1 MPDPIIQLEQV
12 TKRYGDGP
20 DVLRDLDWAVAPGE
34 SLAILGPSGCG
45 KSTLLNLIGTLDRPT
60 AGRVRVA
67 GQDTTTLTD
76 AQTATL
82 RATAIGFVFQD
93 HHLLPQLSAREN
105 VLVPTLARGI
115 DRMGAG
121 ERADALL
128 DRVGLADHMSKSPGQ
143 LSGGQRQRVAIVRA
157 LINQPKLLLVD
168 EPTGALDA
176 DSADAVVGLL
186 AQLNAEHDV
195 TLLMVTHAQRLAD
208 RMGRVLRIAQ
218 GQLVG

>member
-34 SLAILGPSGCG
+34 SIAILGPSGCG

-93 HHLLPQLSAREN
+93 HHLLPQLGAREN
-105 VLVPTLARGI
+105 VLVPTLARGV
-115 DRMGAG
+115 DRTGAG